1 MRTPVRTTVIKSQTG
16 EYNLMHIEILSPR
29 FGGKDYYLEPIGM
42 ITFQQTVGENS
53 WYGRSFEVRTDNINK
68 LKKFTKL
75 ADFVSKNTD
84 YSTQPYKLKELIG
97 ADEHVVFEGDFVSVS
112 KDGQSLYK
120 VIVNGGHYRNII
132 ASSEKLAQKQ
142 LDKLNIAN
150 STLEFSKLVVLWL
163 VKSPQ

>member
-29 FGGKDYYLEPIGM
+29 YGGIDYLEPIGM

-53 WYGRSFEVRTDNINK
+53 WYGRSFEVKTDNIAK

-84 YSTQPYKLKELIG
+84 YGTQPYKLKELIG
-97 ADEHVVFEGDFVSVS
+97 ADEHVIFESDFVSVS

-120 VIVNGGHYRNII
+120 VIVNDGHYRNII
-132 ASSEKLAQKQ
+132 APDEKKAQKI

-150 STLEFSKLVVLWL
+150 STLEFVKVVAL
-163 VKSPQ
+163 